1 MKKFLGMM
9 FHFVWNLQAYPF
21 DFQLKN
27 FFVWLDLLGYP
38 IHWLEQISKMEYLE
52 KVLFLAEK
60 SKKILVL
67 EKIGI
72 IDGYQLPNEKE
83 LLRTMTVFQ
92 QIVSE
97 IRGN

>member
-1 MKKFLGMM
+1 
-9 FHFVWNLQAYPF
+9 
-21 DFQLKN
+21 
-27 FFVWLDLLGYP
+27 
-38 IHWLEQISKMEYLE
+38 MEYLE

-72 IDGYQLPNEKE
+72 IDGYQHPNEKE

>member
-1 MKKFLGMM
+1 
-9 FHFVWNLQAYPF
+9 
-21 DFQLKN
+21 
-27 FFVWLDLLGYP
+27 
-38 IHWLEQISKMEYLE
+38 WLEQISKMEYLE

-72 IDGYQLPNEKE
+72 IDGYQRPNEKE

>member
-1 MKKFLGMM
+1 MAGLAWLSNPLAGTDFKDGVFGKSSFFGRKK
-9 FHFVWNLQAYPF
+9 Q
-21 DFQLKN
+21 
-27 FFVWLDLLGYP
+27 
-38 IHWLEQISKMEYLE
+38 
-52 KVLFLAEK
+52 
-60 SKKILVL
+60 KILVL

-72 IDGYQLPNEKE
+72 IDGYQHPNEKE

>member
-1 MKKFLGMM
+1 MARLAWLSYPMVRTDFKDGVFGKSPFLGR
-9 FHFVWNLQAYPF
+9 
-21 DFQLKN
+21 
-27 FFVWLDLLGYP
+27 
-38 IHWLEQISKMEYLE
+38 
-52 KVLFLAEK
+52 K

-72 IDGYQLPNEKE
+72 MDGYQRPNEKE

>member
-1 MKKFLGMM
+1 
-9 FHFVWNLQAYPF
+9 
-21 DFQLKN
+21 
-27 FFVWLDLLGYP
+27 LLGYP

-72 IDGYQLPNEKE
+72 IDGYQRPNEKE

>member
-1 MKKFLGMM
+1 M

-21 DFQLKN
+21 DFQLKK

-38 IHWLEQISKMEYLE
+38 IQWLEQISKMEYLE

-72 IDGYQLPNEKE
+72 IDGYQRPNEKE

>member
-1 MKKFLGMM
+1 MARLA
-9 FHFVWNLQAYPF
+9 WLSYPMVGT
-21 DFQLKN
+21 DFKDGV
-27 FFVWLDLLGYP
+27 FG
-38 IHWLEQISKMEYLE
+38 

-72 IDGYQLPNEKE
+72 IDGYQRPNEKE

>member
-1 MKKFLGMM
+1 MAGLAWLSNPLAGT
-9 FHFVWNLQAYPF
+9 
-21 DFQLKN
+21 DFKDGV
-27 FFVWLDLLGYP
+27 FGK
-38 IHWLEQISKMEYLE
+38 SS
-52 KVLFLAEK
+52 FLAEK
-60 SKKILVL
+60 AKILVL

-72 IDGYQLPNEKE
+72 IDGYQHPNEKE

>member
-1 MKKFLGMM
+1 MAGLAWLSNPLAGT
-9 FHFVWNLQAYPF
+9 
-21 DFQLKN
+21 DFKDGV
-27 FFVWLDLLGYP
+27 FGK
-38 IHWLEQISKMEYLE
+38 SS
-52 KVLFLAEK
+52 FLAEK

-72 IDGYQLPNEKE
+72 IDGYQHPNEKE